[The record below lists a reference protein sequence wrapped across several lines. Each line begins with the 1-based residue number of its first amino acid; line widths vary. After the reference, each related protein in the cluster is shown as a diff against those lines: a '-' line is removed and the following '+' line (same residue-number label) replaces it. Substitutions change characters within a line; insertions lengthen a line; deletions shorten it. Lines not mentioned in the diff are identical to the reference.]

1 MAKRVKQK
9 KHENLTESNIKKVIQ
24 LLSAEKPITKK
35 ELVEHIS
42 EVIGIEYQTLAGLEK
57 SPKSCL
63 KALEDALVL
72 NLKPEEWK

>member
-1 MAKRVKQK
+1 MWGFLLLDFCELDEV
-9 KHENLTESNIKKVIQ
+9 IKI
-24 LLSAEKPITKK
+24 
-35 ELVEHIS
+35 
-42 EVIGIEYQTLAGLEK
+42 IGIEYQTLAGLEK